1 MMRKQVFTG
10 ITMLGLFLT
19 LAVAS
24 VQAQTERNE
33 VTNIPFKFVVG
44 QNTLPAGKYR
54 VESRT
59 KNSDTVWL
67 IQSTDSSASAVAIT
81 TPVRVST
88 TQEESKLIF
97 HRYGDLYFLTQVWTA
112 GANVGREFSTSSQ
125 ERAVERELAKGMSK
139 SKMAKKTA
147 KPQMVTMVAS
157 R

>member
-1 MMRKQVFTG
+1 MRKQVFTG

-33 VTNIPFKFVVG
+33 VTNIPFKFIVG
-44 QNTLPAGKYR
+44 QNTLPAGEYR

-59 KNSDTVWL
+59 KYSDTVWL
-67 IQSTDSSASAVAIT
+67 IQSTDSHASAVVIT
-81 TPVRVST
+81 TPVRANA

-97 HRYGDLYFLTQVWTA
+97 HRYGDLYFLTQVWTV
-112 GANVGREFSTSSQ
+112 GANVGREFSISSQ
-125 ERAVERELAKGMSK
+125 ERAADRELAKAMSK
-139 SKMAKKTA
+139 SKMEKKSA
-147 KPQMVTMVAS
+147 KPQMVTLVAS